1 MEWIVQIPILF
12 FSVVVHEVSH
22 GLLAW
27 ARGDDTAEK
36 AGRLTLNPI
45 PHVDPFG
52 TIVLPMLCHLLHAPL
67 FAWAKPVPVN
77 PRRMKQA
84 KRDLMQVALVG
95 PGANVALAVVAAILF
110 KVSASV
116 AIFTPAFQSTVLD
129 ALAFAIHI
137 NLFLAFF
144 NLIPVHPLDGSKV
157 MSGLLPKRL
166 RLQYD
171 RHIPYGMA
179 ILMLLML
186 TNATRWIV
194 VLPSSLTLDLFNKL
208 GLIW

>member
-12 FSVVVHEVSH
+12 FSVVIHEVCH
-22 GLLAW
+22 GLVAW

-52 TIVLPMLCHLLHAPL
+52 TIVLPMLCHMMRAPV

-77 PRRMKQA
+77 PRRFKKPRQN
-84 KRDLMQVALVG
+84 LIEVALVG
-95 PGANVALAVVAAILF
+95 PGSNITLALVAAGLF
-110 KVSASV
+110 KATSSV
-116 AIFTPAFQSTVLD
+116 AMFTPAFQSTVQD
-129 ALAFAIHI
+129 ALAFAINI

-157 MSGLLPKRL
+157 LGGLLPKHL
-166 RLQYD
+166 RAQYE

-179 ILMLLML
+179 IIVLLMI
-186 TNATRWIV
+186 TNALRYLV
-194 VLPSSLTLDLFNKL
+194 VLPSAAALDVLNRI